1 MFKIYFFFTPIKCN
15 IIDINADDITIQKLC
30 FNEGSSTTCK
40 LVKNHIAF
48 I

>member
-15 IIDINADDITIQKLC
+15 IININADDITIQKLC
-30 FNEGSSTTCK
+30 FNKGCTAACK
-40 LVKNHIAF
+40 LIENHIAF